1 MHKAQIRYSL
11 ILGLMFITLVCF
23 RFVKAEEVNIFVTTK
38 DYKFHE
44 NYNQPQ
50 SVKVSKN
57 TNKKKGHD
65 QFLVKSIKTAG
76 GWGYQIIKNN
86 KVMINQPT
94 IPVIEGNKAFSTEKD
109 ALKVAGLV
117 KANLEKG
124 HFPPTV
130 SKSQLDSLKITY

>member
-1 MHKAQIRYSL
+1 
-11 ILGLMFITLVCF
+11 MFISLVCF
-23 RFVKAEEVNIFVTTK
+23 RFVKAEEVNIFVANK
-38 DYKFHE
+38 DYTFQK

-57 TNKKKGHD
+57 TKKKKELN
-65 QFLVKSIKTAG
+65 QFLVKSIKTSG

-109 ALKVAGLV
+109 ALKVARLV

-124 HFPPTV
+124 LFPPTV
-130 SKSQLDSLKITY
+130 SKNQLDSLKITY